1 MEQRIARELLESLQ
15 TLHTFSPILLFT
27 LFIGAHTATIITR
40 TNRPKNGQSFSPT
53 QKRLFNWL
61 SAVLLVTYFED
72 AAVSVAHVVIAQ
84 SEQWWCGQSVVVRMH
99 GPRYI
104 LRSSKLTL
112 QVYITGSSFFYMILL
127 VSMFDTTSSPTAVH
141 LTCWSA
147 AIPIEMLIL
156 SISLVFYCSVHP
168 EKVVGD
174 PFGGPIRQSITLWE
188 IEEVA
193 TRSAR
198 ILTLIALVLLYAR
211 KSRILETDVE
221 SSNEATETTRLL
233 NSSRVGNH
241 YQYDNP
247 KNRDPL
253 RATSQ
258 AHGLTLQQTTTGSW
272 WEYISDYSIFLP
284 FMWPSKSYRLKLVTV
299 ACFFLLVIQRIN
311 NVMAPNQVGVVITA
325 LANQQGHSPW
335 PQIILFVVYRWL
347 QTSLSSLRSALWV
360 PVSQYCRMEL
370 SMAAFE
376 HVHSLDLDF
385 HLNKKTG
392 EVLSAFNKG
401 KPVVGLLEQVVFELI
416 PTLFDLLIAIGYFL
430 IFFDAYYAL
439 VVGISSFS
447 YIYVTFRVG
456 PLRAQTRRE
465 MMKASRYEEAIK
477 NESIVSYLTVKLFN
491 QETYEL
497 GRYRTAIGDHQ
508 STERRSF
515 LCMTIFNTVQNT
527 ILMTGLLCTC
537 LIAAFQIS
545 TVQRPVGLFVTL
557 LTYMAQLQ
565 GPLASFGS
573 FYGSIQS
580 ALIAAEHM
588 LGLFREQS
596 KEVDSP
602 LAIPLTTCNGEIQFQ
617 DVGFC
622 YDERKVVLDGLTFT
636 CKPGTTTA
644 IVGESGVGKSTIFQ
658 ILYRFYNPVSG
669 CVYIDGH
676 PIRDLTGDSI
686 RRNISVVPQESRL
699 FNESLMYNLKYANQ
713 SATDEEIYQACRD
726 AGIHDKIMAF
736 PDGYDSKVG
745 DQGLRLSGGEKQRV
759 AIACAIL
766 KNTPIILL
774 DEATSALDT
783 NSEAY
788 IQRSLKALSHDR
800 TILVIAHRLSTI
812 TAADCILV
820 MHEGHVVERG
830 THAELLELG
839 GRYRRM
845 WQNQSEE
852 SA

>member
-1 MEQRIARELLESLQ
+1 M
-15 TLHTFSPILLFT
+15 
-27 LFIGAHTATIITR
+27 
-40 TNRPKNGQSFSPT
+40 
-53 QKRLFNWL
+53 
-61 SAVLLVTYFED
+61 
-72 AAVSVAHVVIAQ
+72 
-84 SEQWWCGQSVVVRMH
+84 VVRAIC
-99 GPRYI
+99 R
-104 LRSSKLTL
+104 
-112 QVYITGSSFFYMILL
+112 
-127 VSMFDTTSSPTAVH
+127 AVH

-311 NVMAPNQVGVVITA
+311 NVMAPNQVGV
-325 LANQQGHSPW
+325 
-335 PQIILFVVYRWL
+335 
-347 QTSLSSLRSALWV
+347 
-360 PVSQYCRMEL
+360 
-370 SMAAFE
+370 MAA
-376 HVHSLDLDF
+376 D
-385 HLNKKTG
+385 KPK
-392 EVLSAFNKG
+392 LS
-401 KPVVGLLEQVVFELI
+401 
-416 PTLFDLLIAIGYFL
+416 TLSTL
-430 IFFDAYYAL
+430 
-439 VVGISSFS
+439 
-447 YIYVTFRVG
+447 G
-456 PLRAQTRRE
+456 P
-465 MMKASRYEEAIK
+465 M
-477 NESIVSYLTVKLFN
+477 KLFN